1 MSYEYSDLEIKAILG
16 AEDITYNPNFL
27 SFLTK
32 KIRGGQLIEQQ
43 ESIIAYLK
51 RLANIRAFYPQ
62 ALKVFEEIVL
72 LEPQKLKNYFE
83 TVEKICSKYPEKRI
97 LENLSKR
104 SLNFIG
110 ILAPQRKYQSEIIDN
125 LGFDTVEEGVDAA
138 LKAGADIV
146 VLCSSDDE
154 YATYA
159 VPAYQCLAGRA
170 MFIVAGA
177 PACMDEL
184 KAAGIENFIHVR
196 CNVLETLKEYNA
208 KLGIK

>member
-1 MSYEYSDLEIKAILG
+1 MAYEYSDLEIKAILG

-83 TVEKICSKYPEKRI
+83 TVEKICRKKHEKRI

-125 LGFDTVEEGVDAA
+125 LGICKHFPRQWQISALRNLSGFCPKDALGLREIFRNKLQQTA
-138 LKAGADIV
+138 RQCQTDNERDI
-146 VLCSSDDE
+146 LNAIARE
-154 YATYA
+154 
-159 VPAYQCLAGRA
+159 
-170 MFIVAGA
+170 
-177 PACMDEL
+177 
-184 KAAGIENFIHVR
+184 IHVYIPELDKKPR
-196 CNVLETLKEYNA
+196 P
-208 KLGIK
+208 